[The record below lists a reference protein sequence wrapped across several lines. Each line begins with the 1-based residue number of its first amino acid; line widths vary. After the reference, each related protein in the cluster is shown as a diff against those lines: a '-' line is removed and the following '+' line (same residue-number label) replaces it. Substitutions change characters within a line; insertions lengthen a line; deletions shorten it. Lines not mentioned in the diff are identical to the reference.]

1 MKKLWFLGILAHCM
15 GLGKTL
21 QVIVFLYTIMMHQTI
36 KEHINRVMIIVPKN
50 VVLNWQSEFQ
60 KWLYDVDPTL
70 DTLSVCLNYKA
81 FFLFLFNFLDL

>member
-81 FFLFLFNFLDL
+81 FFFY

>member
-1 MKKLWFLGILAHCM
+1 
-15 GLGKTL
+15 
-21 QVIVFLYTIMMHQTI
+21 
-36 KEHINRVMIIVPKN
+36 MIIVPKN

-81 FFLFLFNFLDL
+81 FFLFLLNFLDLWTRQL